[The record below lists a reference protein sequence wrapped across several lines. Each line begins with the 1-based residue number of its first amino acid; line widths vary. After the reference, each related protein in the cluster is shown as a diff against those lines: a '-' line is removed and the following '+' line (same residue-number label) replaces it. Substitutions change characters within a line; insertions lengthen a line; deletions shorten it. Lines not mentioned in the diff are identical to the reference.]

1 MFLIKLAE
9 MLSVKSEYNYL
20 IGGIKMNIEIF
31 VKSLE
36 EELKSLK
43 ESWNIEGV
51 SKASSIVESLEDKF
65 FDEIPILYNRRFEV
79 VFSKDENKVEFRT
92 TRSNQIID
100 QKYMNEMMAINSSTG
115 RIESFIKL
123 IIQFGS
129 IEA

>member
-1 MFLIKLAE
+1 
-9 MLSVKSEYNYL
+9 
-20 IGGIKMNIEIF
+20 MNIEIF